1 MNRSSYRTTPTRLS
15 DVQYKN
21 LDIGAF
27 TIKQQ
32 NFRRTSRHIAVFWR
46 DIDWSS
52 AKNQR
57 PKRRR
62 VLHSLGA
69 SSCLGTARW
78 LTPAAQILHAMA
90 TRAGQKR
97 ERSRCGPPPVTLRDE
112 CMNHSVNVVQPTR
125 IASMSLEPSGH
136 YEIDY
141 ADCSVSTRI
150 RCPGVP
156 ERIFSLLLTGDS
168 VLAYSSTH
176 PIVIHAHKDIDIT
189 YDVER
194 KDTTSND

>member
-1 MNRSSYRTTPTRLS
+1 
-15 DVQYKN
+15 
-21 LDIGAF
+21 
-27 TIKQQ
+27 
-32 NFRRTSRHIAVFWR
+32 
-46 DIDWSS
+46 
-52 AKNQR
+52 
-57 PKRRR
+57 
-62 VLHSLGA
+62 
-69 SSCLGTARW
+69 
-78 LTPAAQILHAMA
+78 
-90 TRAGQKR
+90 
-97 ERSRCGPPPVTLRDE
+97 
-112 CMNHSVNVVQPTR
+112 
-125 IASMSLEPSGH
+125 MSLEPSGH